1 MAKKGKKGQKN
12 EYTEDGIK
20 ILAVNRKARFNY
32 TVDESLECGIELV
45 GTEVKSLRNGQFSFS
60 DSYAIVNNLELFLIQ
75 LHITPY
81 DHGNIHNHEPD
92 RRRKL
97 LAHKQEIKRL
107 SRKVDEKGFTLIP
120 MKVYLKNSKIKV
132 ELGICRG
139 KNVQDKRHTIR
150 DRDEK
155 RAVAREFRQ
164 RI

>member
-1 MAKKGKKGQKN
+1 MAKKGKKN
-12 EYTEDGIK
+12 EFDDQGIK

-32 TVDESLECGIELV
+32 MVEESLECGIELQ
-45 GTEVKSLRNGQFSFS
+45 GTEVKSLRNGKFSFS
-60 DSYAIVNNLELFLIQ
+60 DSYAVVNNMELWLIQ

-81 DHGNIHNHEPD
+81 DFGNIHNHEPD
-92 RRRKL
+92 RRRRL

-139 KNVQDKRHTIR
+139 KNVQDKRNTIKE
-150 DRDEK
+150 RDEK
-155 RAVAREFRQ
+155 RSVEREFRQ
-164 RI
+164 RL